1 MDLAVCAVLTVVE
14 LYLPLVN
21 LRAEGDIHLTRSIS
35 LFLLNYS
42 LFKLYRVYLYPQFFS
57 PLRHLPGPKDDN
69 IILGQELNKFRAD
82 NPVGLQLD
90 WSRRWPDAPFIRY
103 LSIAGREALIV
114 NNLATHRAVLQTHAY
129 DFVKPPFFA
138 RLVGEITG
146 VGLLFAEGEHH
157 KHQRRL
163 LAGPFSVPSMRKIL
177 PVFQRTAESLSKDFE
192 AVLGDKSYT
201 SVEVIDILSKSAMDN
216 ICLTVLGVELGTLSS
231 TFRELYSRVLH
242 QGPIGQL
249 LSAINAFVPIRQIV
263 PLEANRS
270 FVEANK
276 NLREILRGIIE
287 KRKTDLRNGTFQK
300 EIGESRDLLTYMLEE
315 SELQRQQMGREPWSV
330 EEIIGHARY
339 LYTSTANPPK
349 LTISFTGHESTATVV
364 SWALYV
370 LSTRHEI
377 QDRLRAEILALLE
390 SSPQPTYE
398 EINGLPYTHNFVRE
412 VLRVYPPSFMG
423 PRQASKDLIIEGV
436 RIPKGTQIDL
446 HMPLLHHHQS
456 VWGPDASS
464 FDPDRWDKLTGDSAS
479 LYAFQSFLQ
488 GPRMCPGK
496 NFALIE
502 VKTMLIALVSKWRFI
517 GIERWDGTAGKEE
530 GDNADERELLVDG
543 EEAVGRG
550 VKLANPSLTYRL
562 AGGLLV
568 RFRKL

>member
-1 MDLAVCAVLTVVE
+1 MDLAVCTIFTVVE

-42 LFKLYRVYLYPQFFS
+42 LFKLYRVYLYPRSFS
-57 PLRHLPGPKDDN
+57 RLRHLPGPKDDN

-82 NPVGLQLD
+82 NPVGLQLN
-90 WSRRWPDAPFIRY
+90 WSQRWPDAPFIRY

-114 NNLATHRAVLQTHAY
+114 NNLAAHRAVLQTHAY

-192 AVLGDKSYT
+192 AVLGDKPYT
-201 SVEVIDILSKSAMDN
+201 SVEATDILSKSAMDN

-231 TFRELYSRVLH
+231 SFRDLYSRALH

-263 PLEANRS
+263 PLQANRS
-270 FVEANK
+270 FIEANK
-276 NLREILRGIIE
+276 NLRETLRGIIE
-287 KRKTDLRNGTFQK
+287 KRKADMRNGTFQK
-300 EIGESRDLLTYMLEE
+300 DIGESRDLLTYMLEE
-315 SELQRQQMGREPWSV
+315 SELQRQQTGREPWSV
-330 EEIIGHARY
+330 EEIIGH
-339 LYTSTANPPK
+339 LLNFTSA
-349 LTISFTGHESTATVV
+349 GHESTATVV
-364 SWALYV
+364 TWALYV
-370 LSTRHEI
+370 LSTKHEI

-390 SSPQPTYE
+390 GVAEPTYE

-412 VLRVYPPSFMG
+412 VLRVYSPSFMG

-446 HMPLLHHHQS
+446 HMPLLHHHRD
-456 VWGPDASS
+456 VWGHDASS

-479 LYAFQSFLQ
+479 PYAFQSFIQ

-502 VKTMLIALVSKWRFI
+502 VKTMLIALVRKWRFI
-517 GIERWDGTAGKEE
+517 GIERRDDTAGKIEDD
-530 GDNADERELLVDG
+530 GAGERELLVNG
-543 EEAVGRG
+543 EEVIGKG
-550 VKLANPSLTYRL
+550 VKLANPSLTYRP
-562 AGGLLV
+562 AGGLVV
-568 RFRKL
+568 RFRRL

>member
-1 MDLAVCAVLTVVE
+1 MDLAICAVLTVVE

-21 LRAEGDIHLTRSIS
+21 LRAERDIHLTRSIS

-42 LFKLYRVYLYPQFFS
+42 LFKLYRVYLYPRFFS

-69 IILGQELNKFRAD
+69 IILGQELNKFRAN
-82 NPVGLQLD
+82 NPVGLQLN
-90 WSRRWPDAPFIRY
+90 WSQRWPDAPFIRY
-103 LSIAGREALIV
+103 LSMAGREALIV
-114 NNLATHRAVLQTHAY
+114 NNLAAHRAVLQTHAY

-177 PVFQRTAESLSKDFE
+177 PVFQRVAESLSKDFE
-192 AVLGDKSYT
+192 AVLGDKPYT
-201 SVEVIDILSKSAMDN
+201 SIEVMDILSKSAMDN

-231 TFRELYSRVLH
+231 TFRDLYSRVLH
-242 QGPIGQL
+242 QGPMGQL
-249 LSAINAFVPIRQIV
+249 LSAINGFVPIRQIV
-263 PLEANRS
+263 PLEANRR
-270 FVEANK
+270 FIDANR
-276 NLREILRGIIE
+276 NLRETLRGIID
-287 KRKTDLRNGTFQK
+287 KRKTDLRNGIFQK

-315 SELQRQQMGREPWSV
+315 SELQRQQTGREPWSV
-330 EEIIGHARY
+330 EEIIGH
-339 LYTSTANPPK
+339 LLNFTSA
-349 LTISFTGHESTATVV
+349 GHESTATVV

-370 LSTRHEI
+370 LSTKHEI

-390 SSPQPTYE
+390 SSSEPTYE
-398 EINGLPYTHNFVRE
+398 EINGLSYTHNFVRE

-464 FDPDRWDKLTGDSAS
+464 FEPDRWDKLTGDSVS
-479 LYAFQSFLQ
+479 PYAFQSFLQ
-488 GPRMCPGK
+488 GPRICPGK

-517 GIERWDGTAGKEE
+517 GIERWDDTAGEKESVK
-530 GDNADERELLVDG
+530 ADERELLVNG
-543 EEAVGRG
+543 EEAIGRG
-550 VKLANPSLTYRL
+550 VKLANPSLTYRP

-568 RFRKL
+568 RFGRL

>member
-1 MDLAVCAVLTVVE
+1 MDVAACAVLTAIE
-14 LYLPLVN
+14 LHLRLVN
-21 LRAEGDIHLTRSIS
+21 FRTDGSIHLSRSIGVFI
-35 LFLLNYS
+35 LHYFLV
-42 LFKLYRVYLYPQFFS
+42 KLYRVYLYPRFFS
-57 PLRHLPGPKDDN
+57 PLRHLPGPEDN
-69 IILGQELNKFRAD
+69 NVILGQELNKFRAD

-103 LSIAGREALIV
+103 LSIAGREALVV
-114 NNLATHRAVLQTHAY
+114 NNLAAHRAVLQTHAY
-129 DFVKPPFFA
+129 DLVKPPFFA

-177 PVFQRTAESLSKDFE
+177 PVFQRTAESLSRDFDT
-192 AVLGDKSYT
+192 VLGDKPYASI
-201 SVEVIDILSKSAMDN
+201 EVIDILSKSTMDN

-231 TFRELYSRVLH
+231 SFRDLYSRVLH
-242 QGPIGQL
+242 QGPMGQL
-249 LSAINAFVPIRQIV
+249 LSAINAFIPIRKVI
-263 PLEANRS
+263 PLEANRR
-270 FVEANK
+270 FIEANK
-276 NLREILRGIIE
+276 NLRLMLREIIE
-287 KRKTDLRNGTFQK
+287 KRKADLRNGTFQK

-315 SELQRQQMGREPWSV
+315 SELQRQQTGREPWSV
-330 EEIIGHARY
+330 EEIIGH
-339 LYTSTANPPK
+339 LLNFTSA
-349 LTISFTGHESTATVV
+349 GHESAANVV

-377 QDRLRAEILALLE
+377 QDRLRAEILSLLE
-390 SSPQPTYE
+390 SSSQPTYE
-398 EINGLPYTHNFVRE
+398 EINGLPYTNNFVRE

-423 PRQASKDLIIEGV
+423 PRQASKDLVIEGV

-446 HMPLLHHHQS
+446 HMPLIHHHQGI
-456 VWGPDASS
+456 WGPDASS
-464 FDPDRWDKLTGDSAS
+464 FDLGRWDKLTGDSAS
-479 LYAFQSFLQ
+479 PYAFQAFLQ

-502 VKTMLIALVSKWRFI
+502 IKAMLIALVSKWRFI
-517 GIERWDGTAGKEE
+517 GIERWEDAAGKH
-530 GDNADERELLVDG
+530 GADERELLVNG

-550 VKLANPSLTYRL
+550 VKLANPTLTYRP

-568 RFRKL
+568 RFGKL